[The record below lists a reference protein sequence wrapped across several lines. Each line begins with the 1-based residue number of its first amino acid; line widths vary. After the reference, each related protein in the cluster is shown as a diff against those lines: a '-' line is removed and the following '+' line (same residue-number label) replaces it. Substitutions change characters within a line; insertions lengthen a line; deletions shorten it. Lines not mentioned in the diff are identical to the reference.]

1 MGTILFNNNNN
12 TGHSQEQKNAG
23 ESKPGLQ
30 DPQNPTPNQQGTE
43 MEDEF
48 AIFPEW
54 SVVPPNSII
63 NPRIKRKI

>member
-12 TGHSQEQKNAG
+12 EGHSQEQKNTVN
-23 ESKPGLQ
+23 ESKPASQELQ
-30 DPQNPTPNQQGTE
+30 KTA